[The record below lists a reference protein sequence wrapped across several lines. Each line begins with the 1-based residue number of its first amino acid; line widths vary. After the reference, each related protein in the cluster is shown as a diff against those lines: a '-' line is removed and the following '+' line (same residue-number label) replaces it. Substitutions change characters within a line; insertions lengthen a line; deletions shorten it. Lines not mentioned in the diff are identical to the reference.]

1 MARNNN
7 NEENGQKKQAY
18 RVGVGVLI
26 ILASLTIGEYF
37 LGSIAPVWAAPLW
50 LIALIKAF
58 FIVRDYMHLPRLFA
72 EGEETHE

>member
-1 MARNNN
+1 MVENNK
-7 NEENGQKKQAY
+7 NEENGKKREAY
-18 RVGVGVLI
+18 RVGVAVLI
-26 ILASLTIGEYF
+26 ILAALTIGEYL

-72 EGEETHE
+72 EGEEANE